1 MIIQYTVQKPKQSQ
15 GIIHIKLEVYNR
27 KSSTNVV
34 LVTEISITNICIW
47 NLYCDDK
54 PQKWQ
59 IKKIYMERK
68 EKEKEKNR
76 FEWQTGCHLE
86 KIIESYPPILG
97 HPLLSYLWVLER
109 TSLCTPYS
117 GSPSA
122 TTYLQFFLKHPQAY

>member
-1 MIIQYTVQKPKQSQ
+1 VSFPDANLSCRRKVTSAVHRPNMIIQYTVQKPKQSQ

-68 EKEKEKNR
+68 EKEKEKK
-76 FEWQTGCHLE
+76 Q
-86 KIIESYPPILG
+86 I
-97 HPLLSYLWVLER
+97 
-109 TSLCTPYS
+109 
-117 GSPSA
+117 
-122 TTYLQFFLKHPQAY
+122 